1 VLNEFFLINGDPMIF
16 MVYMPAPI
24 QLTL

>member
-1 VLNEFFLINGDPMIF
+1 MIF